1 MDIKDLL
8 EKTYELFLTSEVLT
22 EDSSMTNRIKDLIEN
37 GQYEKA
43 IRLFI
48 YTLMFEI
55 NNYSIYN
62 KIRQKELNDCIIILH
77 TIDETGLTDSNIIEF
92 IKIIFKFCLYLSENK
107 LNLRTNKEKWELIK
121 AKLAE
126 LSMLIEE

>member
-1 MDIKDLL
+1 MDTKDLL
-8 EKTYELFLTSEVLT
+8 EKTYDLFLTTEVLI
-22 EDSSMTNRIKDLIEN
+22 EDSPMANRIKDLIEN
-37 GQYEKA
+37 RQYEKA
-43 IRLFI
+43 IRLLI

-92 IKIIFKFCLYLSENK
+92 IKTISRFCLYSSENK
-107 LNLRTNKEKWELIK
+107 LNLRTNKEKSESIK

-126 LSMLIEE
+126 LAILIKE